1 MPSTTHTSLA
11 AEALR
16 STMRDAVRGTVI
28 GPDDSAWSDTTS
40 IFYSHT
46 GSTPRLVVRPCDA
59 ADVAAAIGVA
69 REQGLELAVRSGG
82 HSVAGHSSV
91 ADGLVIDLRDLD
103 SLEIDVEGRTATAGA
118 GVTAGQYTTEVGK
131 HGLATG
137 FGDTGSV
144 GLGGITTGGGVGFL
158 SRRHGLTIDN
168 LLAAEVVT
176 ADGTVHDVDAEHE
189 PDLFW
194 AIRGGGGNLGIVTR
208 FTFRL
213 HEVPQIVGGMLLLPA
228 TADTIAE
235 FMRLALEAPD
245 ELGAIANVMPAPPM
259 PFVPEDRR
267 GELMIL
273 ALMAYS
279 GPVED
284 AERVLAPFRAIA
296 TPVADLLAPMPYAGL
311 FPPEDPSYRPIAV
324 SVTGFATGIDPQL
337 ARTVLDTLCTASSR
351 PGVQMAVVQLRP
363 LGGAIARVPGSAT
376 AYAHREWPVMFNVA
390 TLVGEVADLDAQHG
404 WVTELAATIA
414 DGTPGAYVGFSI
426 ADDPEQVRAI
436 YPGPTFDRLAVVK
449 RTYDPDN
456 VFHRNHNVPPAAE

>member
-11 AEALR
+11 ADAL
-16 STMRDAVRGTVI
+16 RDAVRGTVI
-28 GPDDSAWSDTTS
+28 GPDDPAWSDTTS
-40 IFYSHT
+40 IFYSYN
-46 GSTPRLVVRPCDA
+46 GSAPRLVVRPCDA
-59 ADVAAAIGVA
+59 ADVAAALRVA
-69 REQGLELAVRSGG
+69 RELGLEVAVRSGG

-91 ADGLVIDLRDLD
+91 ADGLVIDVRDLD
-103 SLEIDVEGRTATAGA
+103 SLEIDVDARIATVGA
-118 GVTAGQYTTEVGK
+118 GVTAGHYTAEAGK

-144 GLGGITTGGGVGFL
+144 GIGGITTGGGVGFL
-158 SRRHGLTIDN
+158 SRKHGLTVDN
-168 LLAAEVVT
+168 LVAAQVVT
-176 ADGTVHDVDAEHE
+176 ADGTVHDVDDDHE

-228 TADTIAE
+228 TAENVAE

-259 PFVPEDRR
+259 PFVPEERR

-311 FPPEDPSYRPIAV
+311 FPPEDPSYRPVAT
-324 SVTGFATGIDPQL
+324 SVTGFATGFDSPTAQ
-337 ARTVLDTLCTASSR
+337 AVLETLCSATSR

-363 LGGAIARVPGSAT
+363 LGGAIARVPADST
-376 AYAHREWPVMFNVA
+376 AYAHRDCPIMFNVA
-390 TLVGEVADLDAQHG
+390 TIVGDVADLPAQHD
-404 WVTELAATIA
+404 WVAELAATIA

-436 YPGPTFDRLAVVK
+436 YPGATYDRLAAVK

-456 VFHRNHNVPPAAE
+456 VFHRNHNVPPAAG